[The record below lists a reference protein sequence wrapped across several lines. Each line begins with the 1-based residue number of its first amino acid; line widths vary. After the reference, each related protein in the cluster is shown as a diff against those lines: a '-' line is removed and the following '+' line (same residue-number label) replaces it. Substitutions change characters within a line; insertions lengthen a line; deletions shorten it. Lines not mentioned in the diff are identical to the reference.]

1 MLLDMAQWEML
12 QKNGSF
18 NGLEISGSQNSD
30 GRSNLSPSAIKDS
43 INKIINDNIEQQDHL
58 Q

>member
-43 INKIINDNIEQQDHL
+43 INKIINDNIEQQDH
-58 Q
+58 